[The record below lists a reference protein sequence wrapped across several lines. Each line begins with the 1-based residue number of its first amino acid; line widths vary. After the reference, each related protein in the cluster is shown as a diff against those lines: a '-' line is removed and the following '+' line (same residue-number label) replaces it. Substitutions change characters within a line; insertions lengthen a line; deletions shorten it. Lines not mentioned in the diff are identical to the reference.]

1 MINLINYIKIFEG
14 GAAGH
19 MAHPYDYAE
28 FTGNDLIEFI
38 DDLFSGKI
46 EHMKEKLDGF
56 NIEATKN
63 NNNEVVF
70 IRNNG
75 DRNSERGGMSIED
88 IKTKWEGKQQQQK
101 TFLTAATTITKIF
114 EKVDKKF
121 FNPDETHRKII
132 NCECIVEGNTNI
144 VPYASDRVAFHG
156 YKMYEWNGE
165 KWIAKED
172 VEGNVEE
179 LYKAAEG
186 IDQAKPRP
194 DLVINSQE
202 TANKLA
208 EKFKKEVTK
217 LWKNEKLELTAAINE
232 WRHKRY
238 AKFAPDWMKED
249 DDIFNRLFNED
260 KSVNLGTLKKRYPEH
275 VSELSTID
283 KDKDFIDKVNDPL
296 SNLFLSIGNE
306 AIDIMDGFVN
316 SGAKDKTIASLK
328 NELSATISLVN
339 KNGNEAD
346 KKKLMKALERIKML
360 GDKLN
365 TAEGIVIVYK
375 GRRMKLT
382 GSFAPLNQALGL
394 RFNYEQNEQ

>member
-75 DRNSERGGMSIED
+75 DRNSEKGGMDIED
-88 IKTKWEGKQQQQK
+88 IKAKWEGKQQQQK
-101 TFLTAATTITKIF
+101 TFLTAATTIIKIF
-114 EKVDKKF
+114 DKVDKKF

-156 YKMYEWNGE
+156 YKVYEWNGE

-217 LWKNEKLELTAAINE
+217 LWKNEKLELTATIND
-232 WRHKRY
+232 WRHARY
-238 AKFAPDWMKED
+238 AKFAPYWMKED

-283 KDKDFIDKVNDPL
+283 KDKEFIDKVNDPL
-296 SNLFLSIGNE
+296 SNLFLAIGNE

-316 SGAKDKTIASLK
+316 SGAKDKTITSLK

-394 RFNYEQNEQ
+394 RFNYEPNEQ

>member
-75 DRNSERGGMSIED
+75 DRNSEKGGMDIED

-156 YKMYEWNGE
+156 YKVYELNGQ

-217 LWKNEKLELTAAINE
+217 LWKNEKLELTANIND
-232 WRHKRY
+232 WRHTRY
-238 AKFAPDWMKED
+238 VKFAPDWMKND
-249 DDIFNRLFNED
+249 NDIFNRLFNED

-275 VSELSTID
+275 MSELSTID

-296 SNLFLSIGNE
+296 SNLFLEIGNE

-316 SGAKDKTIASLK
+316 SGAKDKTITSLK

-394 RFNYEQNEQ
+394 RFNYKPNEQ